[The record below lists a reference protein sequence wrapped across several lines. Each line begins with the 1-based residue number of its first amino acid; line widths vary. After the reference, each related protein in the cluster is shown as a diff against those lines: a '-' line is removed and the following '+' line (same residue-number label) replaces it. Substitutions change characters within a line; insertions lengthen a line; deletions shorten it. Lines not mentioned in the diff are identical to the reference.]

1 MMTPIVASKIVAMTN
16 VEIKLR
22 RHDCGAALSMAQC
35 EFLFAFL
42 SPSPSEMLLVML
54 VALLLYGGELP
65 KVARSWGKALAEFK
79 RGFSGIQKEFN
90 QVFHDEPR
98 RIPYHDPVYSHD
110 SGTADSHDAG
120 TVEGELAGVTS
131 AEEVSAVIH
140 PAKIHDDEPFTETFL
155 KQSEQSSEPQSSSE
169 TA

>member
-1 MMTPIVASKIVAMTN
+1 
-16 VEIKLR
+16 
-22 RHDCGAALSMAQC
+22 MAQC

-65 KVARSWGKALAEFK
+65 KVARSWGKTLAEFK

-110 SGTADSHDAG
+110 SGTAESHDAG
-120 TVEGELAGVTS
+120 TVEGELA
-131 AEEVSAVIH
+131 EVNSSDEADR
-140 PAKIHDDEPFTETFL
+140 PSPDDEPFTETFL
-155 KQSEQSSEPQSSSE
+155 KQAALKDSAEPSEPQSSSE

>member
-1 MMTPIVASKIVAMTN
+1 
-16 VEIKLR
+16 
-22 RHDCGAALSMAQC
+22 MAQC

-110 SGTADSHDAG
+110 AG
-120 TVEGELAGVTS
+120 TLEGELDDVTS
-131 AEEVSAVIH
+131 AEEVSAESH

-155 KQSEQSSEPQSSSE
+155 KQSALKDSAESGEPKGSSE